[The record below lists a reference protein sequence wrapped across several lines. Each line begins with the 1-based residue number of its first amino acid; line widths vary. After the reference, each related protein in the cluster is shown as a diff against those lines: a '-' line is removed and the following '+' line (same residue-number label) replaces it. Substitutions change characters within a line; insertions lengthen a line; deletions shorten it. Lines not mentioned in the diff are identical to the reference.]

1 MTKYMRGCKLILE
14 RRKRNG
20 GDIRMQT
27 MTSAYANKMLKSLEE
42 DKAFWVNKEEASSTY
57 VVANNEEPV
66 VPEYD
71 YVQVA
76 NTIAEIDEK
85 IAVIKHALNVANAT
99 AKVVVDDIEMSIDTI
114 LIRMAQLNK
123 RKNILDVM
131 RKRLP
136 KAREEQ
142 RSYMSR
148 NTVPEYRYINYDL
161 DLIKREYESVSK
173 TIMEMQMALDRYN
186 QTVQFEVNM

>member
-1 MTKYMRGCKLILE
+1 
-14 RRKRNG
+14 
-20 GDIRMQT
+20 MQT

-99 AKVVVDDIEMSIDTI
+99 AKVVVGDIEMSIDTI

-136 KAREEQ
+136 KSREEQ